1 MALLHAVRSAH
12 SRIFRIVWTIAV
24 YGYGSAI
31 TATAELL
38 VIICDIIAITL
49 SIGPILLANFHI
61 FGTVAHAR
69 YRKFA
74 TGGYG
79 QGKGTV

>member
-1 MALLHAVRSAH
+1 MALLHAVRSA
-12 SRIFRIVWTIAV
+12 
-24 YGYGSAI
+24 I
-31 TATAELL
+31 TATAEL
-38 VIICDIIAITL
+38 IAITL